1 MLFRS
6 RALEIRGELLRVGH
20 PVDVRFEAGCIAD
33 RLVKRGGPAVVFDQP
48 RLEDGSISRF
58 PLAMNL
64 FGTRD
69 RTNLAL
75 GVGVWL
81 EELSVFVLW
90 GFAAVVE
97 VHAC

>member
-1 MLFRS
+1 MV
-6 RALEIRGELLRVGH
+6 AVYVEWVGQVWGV
-20 PVDVRFEAGCIAD
+20 PSD
-33 RLVKRGGPAVVFDQP
+33 
-48 RLEDGSISRF
+48 
-58 PLAMNL
+58 
-64 FGTRD
+64 
-69 RTNLAL
+69 

>member
-1 MLFRS
+1 ML
-6 RALEIRGELLRVGH
+6 AVYVERVGQVWGV
-20 PVDVRFEAGCIAD
+20 PSD
-33 RLVKRGGPAVVFDQP
+33 
-48 RLEDGSISRF
+48 
-58 PLAMNL
+58 
-64 FGTRD
+64 
-69 RTNLAL
+69 